1 MNSESFW
8 INDISVLYKKFDF
21 NKLIPS
27 LTMTKTEKLNTVSR
41 ICILLIIV
49 LLIIDRNTQWIYILI
64 LILLS
69 TIVIYLYDK
78 NKKEHY
84 TINNEIQVGRF
95 DKNDNITYDT
105 NSYDNDNDNDNDLD
119 SISTII
125 TNTQCRKPSKDNPF
139 MNNNIEDIGKYSPI
153 ACNSDDEDIKSQITE
168 QFNDDL
174 YKNTTNLFEQK
185 NAERQFYT
193 VPVPNGIPDTVKFA
207 NWAYKSKRTCKT
219 DQKDCTT
226 HDNFKYR

>member
-27 LTMTKTEKLNTVSR
+27 LKMSKIEKLNTISR
-41 ICILLIIV
+41 ICILLIII
-49 LLIIDRNTQWIYILI
+49 LLIIDRTTQWIYILV

-69 TIVIYLYDK
+69 TIVIYLCDK
-78 NKKEHY
+78 NKKENY
-84 TINNEIQVGRF
+84 TVNNEIQVGRF
-95 DKNDNITYDT
+95 DQNDNISYDT
-105 NSYDNDNDNDNDLD
+105 NNDLD
-119 SISTII
+119 SISTIVK
-125 TNTQCRKPSKDNPF
+125 NSQCRKPSKDNPF
-139 MNNNIEDIGKYSPI
+139 MNNNIEDIGKYSPV

-168 QFNDDL
+168 QLNDDL

-207 NWAYKSKRTCKT
+207 NWAYKSKRNCKT
-219 DQKDCTT
+219 DQKDCITY
-226 HDNFKYR
+226 DNFKYR